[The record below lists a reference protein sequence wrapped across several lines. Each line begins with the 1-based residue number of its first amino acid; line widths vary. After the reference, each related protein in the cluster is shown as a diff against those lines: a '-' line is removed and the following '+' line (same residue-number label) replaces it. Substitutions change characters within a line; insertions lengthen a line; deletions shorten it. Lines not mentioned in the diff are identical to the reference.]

1 MRAVAYIFII
11 FLMYT
16 VAFAP
21 AIYLH
26 NYCPLLLQHVRLCM
40 IFDYILNIV
49 SVCAIISLV
58 ALVLKLYRIAFLFA
72 VVPLFVEAVVLC
84 SALLLFMF
92 HKELTAAMV
101 RGKIKA
107 IGSGVFNILSAPLKV
122 LSPFNG
128 GGSPPPVA

>member
-1 MRAVAYIFII
+1 MRAPAYIFTIG
-11 FLMYT
+11 LMYAL
-16 VAFAP
+16 AFAP

-26 NYCPLLLQHVRLCM
+26 NYCPLLLQQVRLCL
-40 IFDYILNIV
+40 IFNYILNIV
-49 SVCAIISLV
+49 SVCAIISLF

-107 IGSGVFNILSAPLKV
+107 IGGGVFKVLGAPLKIFP
-122 LSPFNG
+122 PFNG
-128 GGSPPPVA
+128 GGSPPPTA